1 MIVEIIRNVLIS
13 PLPDFVSV
21 IGLVLMRGCLT
32 DDPPKNWLN
41 VECTLYPTVCCGE
54 LLENQQARFP
64 SFYSR
69 FSYFSFFL
77 FSEPQHNWERERNAV
92 CVCVVREKR
101 SVGVGNGARWLVG
114 QPGPTSRQL
123 ALLSYT
129 VRSHMRIEPLSRD
142 YSIIFEAWVCFW
154 KSNHPIKWGTILHE
168 DRIMPLLDSS
178 GHYRTFEKKT

>member
-1 MIVEIIRNVLIS
+1 MYSLSDSVL
-13 PLPDFVSV
+13 
-21 IGLVLMRGCLT
+21 
-32 DDPPKNWLN
+32 WW
-41 VECTLYPTVCCGE
+41 
-54 LLENQQARFP
+54 A
-64 SFYSR
+64 SR
-69 FSYFSFFL
+69 ESTGAFSFFL
-77 FSEPQHNWERERNAV
+77 FSIFLFFVFSLFRAPAQLREREKRCV

-178 GHYRTFEKKT
+178 GHYRTFEKKNIIINNTILCDPCHMLHCDHQVWSLHMKRGVCKTQLSLTR